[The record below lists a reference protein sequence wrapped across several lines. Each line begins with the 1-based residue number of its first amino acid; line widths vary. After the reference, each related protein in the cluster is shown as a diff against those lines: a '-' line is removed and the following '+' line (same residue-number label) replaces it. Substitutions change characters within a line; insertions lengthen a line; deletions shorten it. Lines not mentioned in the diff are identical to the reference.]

1 MIKRIALLLIILS
14 LPLNALFAE
23 SIFLKDGSIIEADVI
38 RDTRYSVTYK
48 TPDNQTK
55 VIKRDQVLRIL
66 YNDDY
71 KEKKYIYKNDM
82 SFIPGYVVYEDQQN
96 YFIRKNLTDS
106 NEIILP
112 KSEVVTVSKRRLT
125 LAEKREEK
133 EKTDEPEKS
142 KKADRQKIFNIDWGI
157 GATFGMFRQ
166 DQFLDNNFDP
176 DSSKYNFLLFSA
188 ADLRAYAYFDFRFNI
203 VPIFSAGAEI
213 GVATMLNIVRFL
225 VDARDDTRKEFNDM
239 GYDVDHYFLL
249 DFPFRGFVRVGNDFI
264 YGQIFGG
271 YYLSVF
277 PMATIH
283 GTPVDDSG
291 PEVGARL
298 VIKNLF
304 LEFSY
309 VFSDYDHVRLGIGY
323 EGKLF

>member
-1 MIKRIALLLIILS
+1 MIQKMTLVLIIFF

-48 TPDNQTK
+48 TPDNKTK
-55 VIKRDQVLRIL
+55 VIKRDEVLRIL
-66 YNDDY
+66 YNDNY
-71 KEKKYIYKNDM
+71 KVKKYIYKNDM
-82 SFIPGYVVYEDQQN
+82 SFIPGYVVYENNQN
-96 YFIRKNLTDS
+96 YYIRKNLTDS
-106 NEIILP
+106 NEIILS

-133 EKTDEPEKS
+133 EKTDEDS
-142 KKADRQKIFNIDWGI
+142 NDTKADRQRIFNIDWGI

-166 DQFLDNNFDP
+166 NQFLDNNFDL

-213 GVATMLNIVRFL
+213 GVATMANIVRFL
-225 VDARDDTRKEFNDM
+225 VDTRDDTRQEFKDM
-239 GYDVDHYFLL
+239 GYKVEHYFLL
-249 DFPFRGFVRVGNDFI
+249 DFPFRGFVRIGNDFI

-298 VIKNLF
+298 VMKDLF

-309 VFSDYDHVRLGIGY
+309 VFSKYDHVRLGVGY